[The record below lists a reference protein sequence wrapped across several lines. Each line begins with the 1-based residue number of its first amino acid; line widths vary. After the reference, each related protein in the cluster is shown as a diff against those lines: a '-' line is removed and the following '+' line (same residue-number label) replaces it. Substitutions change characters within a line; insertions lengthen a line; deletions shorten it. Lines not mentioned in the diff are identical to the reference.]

1 MKKERAFRL
10 NHAVFWPVVIIMAVI
25 LAISF
30 INQEWFSTI
39 ITNALNAEV
48 INFKWMVGPVVL
60 FLFITMLVLLIHPVG
75 KIKIGGNDAKAK
87 FSNFSYWG
95 LCICSTIAIGIV
107 FWGVA
112 QPLTYFMEPWP
123 GWGLEAG
130 SPEAAVKAIAQTN
143 LEWSWGQYTL
153 YGIFAIT
160 MAVAIYNHNQPER
173 TSSFLYMLRGKPAN
187 NVINIVVDILCL
199 FGIVAGVTCSLGTGT
214 MQMSAGIHSILG
226 VDITKMLWL
235 LVELIV
241 VAGFLLMS
249 VGGIAKGIRIV
260 TDQNLRLYYI
270 VMALM
275 VVIGPTLYIF
285 DMYFESHGYMF
296 NNMIQDITY
305 TGGIN
310 GDDSPIFW
318 MIWLYVSA
326 VAFAPIIGLFIAKI
340 SYGRTIK
347 EMVVGNL
354 IMPALVNSAWFVIFG
369 ATAIN
374 WQTTGE
380 FDIWGRMEEMGMEA
394 AMFEFFEH
402 LPFGKVFSVV
412 FWIVILLSFV
422 TLASSATT
430 SAALTSMIPTR
441 EIGEDEEPPMWIK
454 VIWALI
460 MAVSAYVFI
469 SFAGID
475 GAKSMALI
483 GGMPSMVLVAIAGI
497 CVWIMMMKSGKK
509 EGNLNDLGNKKQ
521 A

>member
-1 MKKERAFRL
+1 
-10 NHAVFWPVVIIMAVI
+10 
-25 LAISF
+25 
-30 INQEWFSTI
+30 
-39 ITNALNAEV
+39 
-48 INFKWMVGPVVL
+48 
-60 FLFITMLVLLIHPVG
+60 
-75 KIKIGGNDAKAK
+75 
-87 FSNFSYWG
+87 
-95 LCICSTIAIGIV
+95 
-107 FWGVA
+107 
-112 QPLTYFMEPWP
+112 
-123 GWGLEAG
+123 
-130 SPEAAVKAIAQTN
+130 
-143 LEWSWGQYTL
+143 
-153 YGIFAIT
+153 
-160 MAVAIYNHNQPER
+160 
-173 TSSFLYMLRGKPAN
+173 
-187 NVINIVVDILCL
+187 
-199 FGIVAGVTCSLGTGT
+199 
-214 MQMSAGIHSILG
+214 
-226 VDITKMLWL
+226 
-235 LVELIV
+235 
-241 VAGFLLMS
+241 
-249 VGGIAKGIRIV
+249 
-260 TDQNLRLYYI
+260 
-270 VMALM
+270 
-275 VVIGPTLYIF
+275 
-285 DMYFESHGYMF
+285 MF